1 VSQALADGT
10 DPSRFR
16 VYARLVLMVCE
27 ACDTNVFPAQEDPL
41 LLDLT
46 DAARTHVCDPVK
58 VAAVSALLD
67 RNEASRKT

>member
-1 VSQALADGT
+1 
-10 DPSRFR
+10 
-16 VYARLVLMVCE
+16 MVCE